1 MPERIFDVYIE
12 GYVWPDKVDVYL
24 HNDECADARSYVSED
39 LYESVSAANDA
50 WHAENAKLRELVKN
64 ALDYISYD
72 GCGVDNPYEGFASKW
87 CEDCR
92 HFDSSTCAYVIAQTA
107 KELGIEVGA

>member
-1 MPERIFDVYIE
+1 MSNAKDVL
-12 GYVWPDKVDVYL
+12 L
-24 HNDECADARSYVSED
+24 HLAELNINELET
-39 LYESVSAANDA
+39 
-50 WHAENAKLRELVKN
+50 ENAKLRELVKN